1 MNEDRKELLARI
13 GHHLDRIAHSHK
25 TQEFERKIVE
35 RQVICRRRVRLGL
48 TIFNT
53 LLTGGGA
60 SSLIFEFADNVLS
73 LGTIIAGISAL
84 AAIHR
89 LTAATGVL
97 VYAHERAAKALLRER
112 NQLLGLYEE
121 CRSGVHSEKIIRD
134 RLEIIEQRVE
144 AFDPFLPYTSDE
156 AYNRAKEAIATGGEG
171 GSNQADIDI
180 VIPEG
185 LRQDKSTDHIDN
197 QAPVSD
203 EQGHHRYVEHLENP
217 WSKKESR

>member
-1 MNEDRKELLARI
+1 MSEDRNELLTRI

-25 TQEFERKIVE
+25 TQEFQRKIVE
-35 RQVICRRRVRLGL
+35 QQAISRRRVRLGL

-60 SSLIFEFADNVLS
+60 TSLVFEFTDNVLS

-89 LTAATGVL
+89 LTDTPEAL

-112 NQLLGLYEE
+112 NKLLGLYEE
-121 CRSGVHSEKIIRD
+121 CRSGVHSDKIIRD

-156 AYNRAKEAIATGGEG
+156 AYNRAKAAIATGGEG
-171 GSNQADIDI
+171 GSTQADIDV

-185 LRQDKSTDHIDN
+185 LRTDKPTDHIDN
-197 QAPVSD
+197 QAPESD
-203 EQGHHRYVEHLENP
+203 AQKHHRLVEHVENL
-217 WSKKESR
+217 SFKNKTR